1 MVKAELTIIKK
12 DDNLQ
17 IDLDLLKREDWTQ
30 EEWELANTIQEIL
43 LTSIKLITENSDAK
57 LIKQEIIK

>member
-1 MVKAELTIIKK
+1 MVKAELTIRIE
-12 DDNLQ
+12 NGGAN
-17 IDLDLLKREDWTQ
+17 IDLDLLKSEDWTK

-43 LTSIKLITENSDAK
+43 LTSIKLIVENSDAK